1 MILIPA
7 LLLYFFNKYDLDKSA
22 LDFDKVFSFLL
33 SYGSSFLLILF
44 AIVITIIT
52 LIYIM
57 KFICN
62 QILSFKISNDSESYT
77 SKASWD

>member
-33 SYGSSFLLILF
+33 SYSI
-44 AIVITIIT
+44 
-52 LIYIM
+52 IYIRRDQCYDDHPFYI
-57 KFICN
+57 FILL
-62 QILSFKISNDSESYT
+62 QLPEDR
-77 SKASWD
+77 